1 MLIVIS
7 PAKTLDFETPA
18 PFKTSTQPI
27 FLEQSQQLI
36 ETLRAFDPQQISTL
50 MAISPKLSEL
60 NWQRFLEWSPPFTA
74 SNAKPALLAFRG
86 DVYTGLDADSFS
98 KADRDYAQKHLRILS
113 GLYGVLKPLDL
124 IQAYRLEMGTTLST
138 VIGNTR
144 GRNLY
149 EFWGDRITEALNAE
163 LAQQK
168 KPVLI
173 NLASEEYFKAVRP
186 KKLAAEIVTP
196 LFKERKGGDY
206 KIVSFYAKKARGL
219 MSSFILR
226 NRINKIADIKAFDID
241 GYSFNQDLSADR
253 NLSGAREWI
262 FTRETSTN
270 E

>member
-7 PAKTLDFETPA
+7 PAKTLDFDNPA
-18 PFKTSTQPI
+18 PLKQFTQPQ
-27 FLEQSQQLI
+27 FLDDSQQLI
-36 ETLRAFDPQQISTL
+36 DTLRTLDPEQLGKL
-50 MAISPKLSEL
+50 MAISPQLSEL
-60 NWQRFLEWSPPFTA
+60 NWQRYLEWSLPFTA
-74 SNAKPALLAFRG
+74 TNAKAALFAFRG

-124 IQAYRLEMGTTLST
+124 MQPYRLEMGTKL
-138 VIGNTR
+138 INAR

-149 EFWGDRITEALNAE
+149 EFWGDRITEALNVE

-173 NLASEEYFKAVRP
+173 NLASEEYFRAVHP
-186 KKLAAEIVTP
+186 KKLAADIVTP
-196 LFKERKGGDY
+196 LFKERKGDAY

-226 NRINKIADIKAFDID
+226 NRISNIEDIKTFDIE
-241 GYSFNQDLSADR
+241 GYSFNS
-253 NLSGAREWI
+253 NLSFNSELSGTREWI
-262 FTRETSTN
+262 FTREMPPTP
-270 E
+270 